1 MEISK
6 ERLIDICKMGQLE
19 NCCRYI
25 IVDPDEGFVC
35 AKGTPLQ
42 PTLDANVKNMT
53 AQGDNCEGL
62 NNIPEEVA

>member
-1 MEISK
+1 MEITN
-6 ERLIDICKMGQLE
+6 ERLMEICKMGMGKQ
-19 NCCRYI
+19 CCRYI

-42 PTLDANVKNMT
+42 VTLDANVLTMT

-62 NNIPEEVA
+62 NNIPAEVA